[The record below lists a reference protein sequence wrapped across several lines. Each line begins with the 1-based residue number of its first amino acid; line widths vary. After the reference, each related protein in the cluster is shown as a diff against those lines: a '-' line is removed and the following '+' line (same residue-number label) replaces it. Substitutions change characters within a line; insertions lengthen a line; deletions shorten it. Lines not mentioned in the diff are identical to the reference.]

1 MLWEDIH
8 QAKILIV
15 DDEPANIA
23 LFTGI
28 MQAGGFSNFLTT
40 QDPRGVITQFIEFEP
55 DLIILDLNLPGQSGA
70 VVISLVRNY
79 RRLAN
84 TKIIIVSGHPELI
97 ESRNYIS
104 SRVDFVMRKPFQNDM
119 LLAKINELLALS
131 VS

>member
-1 MLWEDIH
+1 VG
-8 QAKILIV
+8 KILIV
-15 DDEPANIA
+15 EDDRDLVETYTDLLEANHHQIA
-23 LFTGI
+23 S
-28 MQAGGFSNFLTT
+28 AGKASEVVPLLSWFW
-40 QDPRGVITQFIEFEP
+40 P
-55 DLIILDLNLPGQSGA
+55 DLIILDLNLPGESGA

-79 RRLAN
+79 RRLAH

-119 LLAKINELLALS
+119 LLTKINELLALP